1 MREAIA
7 TGASIEEA
15 KDKAV
20 EMLGNVGNHEVEFE
34 VIDLP
39 QKKILGLFGGNPA
52 KVRAYVEALD
62 NKPAKKQ
69 ADKKSVDK
77 KVNEQKAQPAKK
89 QAEKPAKKEEAKP
102 EKKNDKPVTY
112 GVKNAEGTV
121 NFVKDIL
128 SHMDIGEFT
137 ITSTDIENGIKID
150 IDGEGMGAVIGRRG
164 ETLDAIQYLAS
175 LHCNHGEEGDFRR
188 VVLDTSGYRDKREKT
203 LQALA
208 AKTARHV
215 LRSGRNQS
223 LEPMNPYERRIIHT
237 AVQDIDGVTSW
248 SVSDGKNRRVII
260 GFEKGSE
267 PAPRPRNNG
276 RGGNSRRS
284 AYGNKPKA
292 NTTPAAEPK
301 NETGDGPMYGRIG

>member
-69 ADKKSVDK
+69 ADKKPVDK

-267 PAPRPRNNG
+267 PAPRPRNG

>member
-20 EMLGNVGNHEVEFE
+20 EMLGNIGNHEVEFE

-39 QKKILGLFGGNPA
+39 QKKILGIFGGNPA

-69 ADKKSVDK
+69 VEKKPADKKPAEK
-77 KVNEQKAQPAKK
+77 KAQPAKK
-89 QAEKPAKKEEAKP
+89 TEKPAKKEEAKP
-102 EKKNDKPVTY
+102 EKKSEKPVTY
-112 GVKNAEGTV
+112 GVKNAESTV

-128 SHMDIGEFT
+128 SKMDIGEFT
-137 ITSTDIENGIKID
+137 ISSTDIENGIKID

-267 PAPRPRNNG
+267 PAPRPRNGG
-276 RGGNSRRS
+276 RGGNGRRS
-284 AYGNKPKA
+284 SYGSKPKA

-301 NETGDGPMYGRIG
+301 NETGEGPMYGRIG

>member
-20 EMLGNVGNHEVEFE
+20 EMLGNVGNHEIEFE

-69 ADKKSVDK
+69 VEKKPADKKSA
-77 KVNEQKAQPAKK
+77 EQKAQPAKK
-89 QAEKPAKKEEAKP
+89 VEKPAKKEEVKT
-102 EKKNDKPVTY
+102 EKKSEKPVTF
-112 GVKNAEGTV
+112 GVKNAESTV

-128 SHMDIGEFT
+128 SKMDIGEFT

-248 SVSDGKNRRVII
+248 SVSDGYNRRVII
-260 GFEKGSE
+260 GFEMGCE
-267 PAPRPRNNG
+267 PAPRPRNGG
-276 RGGNSRRS
+276 RGGNGRRS
-284 AYGNKPKA
+284 SYGNKPKA

-301 NETGDGPMYGRIG
+301 NETGEGPIYGRIG